1 MIDDQ
6 SDEPKLDYYVDDEI
20 KLLGLTSLKEK
31 DGTIEMTGV
40 AAISNETELEEKS
53 EPVPPPMELKSVKL
67 TSVSH
72 EDVKRVLALAR
83 KVALAPRL
91 RGPQEEKVQVD
102 KFFNFAEYLSTLL
115 GGLSLPTSH
124 SRISWQ

>member
-1 MIDDQ
+1 M
-6 SDEPKLDYYVDDEI
+6 DYYVDDES

-53 EPVPPPMELKSVKL
+53 EPVPPPMKL

-72 EDVKRVLALAR
+72 EDVKQVLALA
-83 KVALAPRL
+83 
-91 RGPQEEKVQVD
+91 EKV
-102 KFFNFAEYLSTLL
+102 
-115 GGLSLPTSH
+115 GLPRDPHSDEVSPRQSLA
-124 SRISWQ
+124 